1 MSPKFRTYAMP
12 VAMVIGILLHDWVG
26 ELKFLSPW
34 LIAAMLFVT
43 FTKVK
48 TKELRLRKIHAGQ
61 LVFQLLVS
69 IGLYFLL
76 MWLGVSEV
84 ISQGVMICVF
94 MPAAMA
100 SVVIGSMLG
109 ANAGT
114 MTTFTLLS
122 NMAVAFVAPVLFSFV
137 GTHTDLPFLTSF
149 WMVLRRLLLLVVA
162 PFVLAAVLEKVA
174 PKCYDYVHRHQQWS
188 FYLWVVSL
196 IILMGSTT
204 NFILAQPADAIATEV
219 VLALAA
225 GVVCVAQ
232 FRIGRWWGGK
242 CGDKVAGGQSL
253 GQKNTLLAILLAQ
266 SYLNPL
272 SSVAPAAYIVWQN
285 LFNSW
290 QLSRASA
297 QSSDKEEQKAE

>member
-43 FTKVK
+43 FTRVKV
-48 TKELRLRKIHAGQ
+48 KELRLRKIHAGQ
-61 LVFQLLVS
+61 LGFQLLVS
-69 IGLYFLL
+69 VGLYFLL
-76 MWLGVSEV
+76 TALGVGEV
-84 ISQGVMICVF
+84 VSQGVMICIF
-94 MPAAMA
+94 MPTAMA
-100 SVVIGSMLG
+100 SVVIGAMLG
-109 ANAGT
+109 ANVGT

-122 NMAVAFVAPVLFSFV
+122 NMAVAVTAPVLFSFV

-162 PFVLAAVLEKVA
+162 PFVLAALMEKFA
-174 PKCYDYVHRHQQWS
+174 PKAYDYVHRHQQWS

-196 IILMGSTT
+196 VILMGSTT
-204 NFILAQPADAIATEV
+204 NFILEQPTDAILTEV
-219 VLALAA
+219 ILALSA
-225 GVVCVAQ
+225 GVICVAQ
-232 FRIGRWWGGK
+232 FRIGRWWGDK
-242 CGDKVAGGQSL
+242 CGDKVSGGQSL

-290 QLSRASA
+290 QLSRH
-297 QSSDKEEQKAE
+297 KENKKE